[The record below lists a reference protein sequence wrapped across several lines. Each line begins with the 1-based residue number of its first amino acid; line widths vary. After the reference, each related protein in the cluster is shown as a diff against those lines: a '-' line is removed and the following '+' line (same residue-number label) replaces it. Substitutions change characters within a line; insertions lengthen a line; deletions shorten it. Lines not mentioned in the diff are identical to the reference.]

1 MTTYPMTKEQYEQRM
16 TTLENIR
23 QARREWKES
32 QKLWRNSYVRDHMPA
47 YLKVTDMER
56 EEDLVDLVT
65 AMGKPMAIR
74 CCDGVTNII
83 FR

>member
-1 MTTYPMTKEQYEQRM
+1 MTTYPMTKEQYERRM
-16 TTLENIR
+16 TALANIR

-32 QKLWRNSYVRDHMPA
+32 QKYWVGSLRNHMPA
-47 YLKVTDMER
+47 HLKVTDMER

-65 AMGKPMAIR
+65 AMGKPMGIGLRAGATQI
-74 CCDGVTNII
+74 T

>member
-1 MTTYPMTKEQYEQRM
+1 MTTYPMTKEQYDQRM
-16 TTLENIR
+16 TTLANIR

-47 YLKVTDMER
+47 YLKVTDIER
-56 EEDLVDLVT
+56 EEDLIELVT
-65 AMGKPMAIR
+65 KMNKPMGIR
-74 CCDGVTNII
+74 RRTGATEII